1 MAEFPEK
8 VRLEAK
14 RLSAFKCCYC
24 HERPGDDVH
33 HIHPQKD
40 GGSNDI
46 GNAAYLC
53 AQCHRD
59 HGNNPDKQKRV
70 LEARD
75 WWYEVVRTRY
85 APPALDILQ
94 SFVEVVAT
102 KDDVARVEQNL
113 RGMLD
118 DVINAYK
125 GGDTTG
131 FELINVAS
139 TMVSSTSSP
148 PSVSTYTPASSY
160 PRRCTLCGHKWED
173 FLRGMGY
180 VEKCLSCGKT
190 EGVRVD
196 PRSGD
201 G

>member
-139 TMVSSTSSP
+139 TMVSSTKLSAERFYLHTSFLVSSSLHIVRP
-148 PSVSTYTPASSY
+148 QVGRLPSWNGV
-160 PRRCTLCGHKWED
+160 
-173 FLRGMGY
+173 
-180 VEKCLSCGKT
+180 CGK
-190 EGVRVD
+190 V
-196 PRSGD
+196 S
-201 G
+201 

>member
-1 MAEFPEK
+1 MGSGGIELQEVVCLFLITSRASFDSLQRSRMTTSRSRVPEHAAGERMVLWLSSPEK

-102 KDDVARVEQNL
+102 KDDVARVEAEPE
-113 RGMLD
+113 G
-118 DVINAYK
+118 NA
-125 GGDTTG
+125 
-131 FELINVAS
+131 
-139 TMVSSTSSP
+139 
-148 PSVSTYTPASSY
+148 
-160 PRRCTLCGHKWED
+160 R
-173 FLRGMGY
+173 
-180 VEKCLSCGKT
+180 
-190 EGVRVD
+190 
-196 PRSGD
+196 
-201 G
+201 